1 MLFYGVELSQGSVI
15 QNLVVERGPSNPLD
29 VDLTTKGRLFF
40 NTTLSSLLV
49 WTGGAWVSS
58 NSTDSAVF
66 SFNDR
71 VGNIAFLDSD
81 LEDLINTRGRH
92 IVSFTPGNGKILSDF
107 TGLNGATTYTAT
119 ITVDGT
125 VNNISILGS
134 LATTYTELFDEL
146 NTLLVGVCTI
156 SFNPDG
162 NIRVISDSR
171 GSLSSVNIGTNTL
184 FTSLTDFDSTLT
196 PILGVSNRQIPLPKA
211 TLSVLGGVKVG
222 AGLTVDVNGVLSAAS
237 TAADLPTGTRMLFAQ
252 AAAPTG
258 WIQDVTDVANNR
270 MLRVVNTAGNGVGG
284 VDSPF
289 LMNKVPPHSHTINP
303 SIVST
308 SSAGAH
314 THTYTDMSMFVSG
327 SGDHGDGGQ
336 GGYRTATTSA
346 AAAHTHTVDIPST
359 TSAVNTGADTWQP
372 RYLNVIVCRKV

>member
-1 MLFYGVELSQGSVI
+1 MLFYGLELSKGSVI
-15 QNLVVERGPSNPLD
+15 QNLVVERGPSNPVD
-29 VDLTTKGRLFF
+29 VDINAKGRLFF

-58 NSTDSAVF
+58 NSTDSNVF

-71 VGNIAFLDSD
+71 VGNIAFVDSD

-107 TGLNGATTYTAT
+107 TGLNGATNYTAT
-119 ITVDGT
+119 IVIDGT
-125 VNNISILGS
+125 THNIAILGS

-146 NTLLVGVCTI
+146 NTLLIGVATV
-156 SFNPDG
+156 SLNPDG

-171 GSLSSVNIGTNTL
+171 GSTSTVTIGTNTL
-184 FTSLTDFDSTLT
+184 FASLTDFDSILT

-211 TLSVLGGVKVG
+211 TPSVLGGVKVG
-222 AGLTVDVNGVLSAAS
+222 TGLAVDINGVLSAAS

-252 AAAPTG
+252 ASAPTG
-258 WIQDVTDVANNR
+258 WIQDVTDVTNNR

-289 LMNKVPPHSHTINP
+289 LMNKVPPHTHTINP
-303 SIVST
+303 SVIST

-314 THTYTDMSMFVSG
+314 THTYTDYGMNAPG
-327 SGDHGDGGQ
+327 NGDHGDGGQ
-336 GGYRTATTSA
+336 GGYTNRVTGA
-346 AAAHTHTVDIPST
+346 AVAHTHTVDIPQT

-372 RYLNVIVCRKV
+372 RYLNIIVCHKI